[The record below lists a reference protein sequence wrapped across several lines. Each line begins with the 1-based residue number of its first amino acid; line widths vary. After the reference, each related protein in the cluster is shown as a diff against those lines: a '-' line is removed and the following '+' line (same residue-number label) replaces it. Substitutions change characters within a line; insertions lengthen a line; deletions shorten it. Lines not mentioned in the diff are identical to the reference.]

1 MQAVI
6 LAAGKST
13 RTYPLTLTKPKP
25 LLKILNKPILAHL
38 LDALLECGV
47 EETII
52 VVGYK
57 KEMIQGAFGDSY
69 KGMKLV
75 YEEQR
80 LGERGQQLGTLH
92 ALHEVKHLLK
102 DRFYVLYGDD
112 LLHADDLKESLKH
125 KYSLILME
133 TKTPERFGIAIID
146 EKGFLADIVEKPK
159 QYIGNLASVGGFMFD
174 KKIFDYPLEKNEG
187 QDEYYIPDMLKR
199 LCRDEKVVPLIIKKY
214 WLPTGYPWDLLNAT
228 ETIIKDVRESKIEGT
243 IEEGAVVK
251 GIAVVGKGTTIKSG
265 AYIEGPVVIGENC
278 TIGPN
283 CFIRSGTVIG
293 NNCKVGNAV
302 EIKNSI
308 LMDNVHVGHLSYLG
322 DCVAGDNVNFGA
334 GTITANWRHDNI
346 SVKSMYGG
354 QLVDSGRRKLGAIIA
369 DNVHTGINTSIYP
382 GRKIFPNKTTM
393 PGEVVRKDI
402 E

>member
-38 LDALLECGV
+38 LDALLKCNV

-57 KEMIQGAFGDSY
+57 KEMIQEVFGDTY
-69 KGMKLV
+69 KGMKIT
-75 YEEQR
+75 YAEQK
-80 LGERGQQLGTLH
+80 EQLGTLH

-102 DRFYVLYGDD
+102 GRFFVLYGDD

-125 KYSLILME
+125 KYSSILME
-133 TKTPERFGIAIID
+133 TKTPERFGIGLID
-146 EKGFLADIVEKPK
+146 EEGFLKDIVEKPK
-159 QYIGNLASVGGFMFD
+159 EYTGNLASVGGFMFD
-174 KKIFDYPLEKNEG
+174 KKIFDYPIEKAES
-187 QDEYYIPDMLKR
+187 QKEYYIPDMLRK
-199 LCRDEKVVPLIIKKY
+199 LCKDEKVTPLIIKKY

-228 ETIIKDVRESKIEGT
+228 ERMIEDIKQSKIEGT
-243 IEEGAVVK
+243 IEEGAVIK
-251 GIAVVGKGTTIKSG
+251 GTAVIGKGSIVKTG
-265 AYIEGPVVIGENC
+265 AYIEWPVVVGENC

-283 CFIRSGTVIG
+283 CLIRGKTVIG
-293 NNCKVGNAV
+293 NNCKIGNAV
-302 EIKNSI
+302 EIKNSV
-308 LMDNVHVGHLSYLG
+308 LMDNVHVGHLSYVGDSVLG
-322 DCVAGDNVNFGA
+322 DDVNIGA
-334 GTITANWRHDNI
+334 GTITANWRHDNGN
-346 SVKSMYGG
+346 VKSMDKGS
-354 QLVDSGRRKLGAIIA
+354 LIDTGRRKLGAIIA

-382 GRKIFPNKTTM
+382 GRKIFPGKATM
-393 PGEVVRKDI
+393 PGEIVKKDL